1 MAESSGT
8 PGRERVR
15 SPVPPGRPTGEVQR
29 HEGGSELPFDGG
41 AYAGWAGVSGQCAGG
56 IRDTGNRLIE
66 AVRDPCGSDLTG
78 QSFKRM
84 YERMGTADSLIA
96 AGTELFSARGF
107 EGTSI
112 REITGRAGANLSAV
126 GYHFGSK
133 EGLWHAVLEAGLGPL
148 RDAMSTAASGEG
160 PALDR
165 IERAVRALFLFARA
179 HPELNGLMLHVLAS
193 APPLPPPALQTI
205 QFNSGTMRSLIE
217 EGQREGEIR
226 SGEPRLLAL
235 SVASQPLA
243 LWLARPALQGSG
255 LIELGSRE
263 AFDELVN
270 NAVLFVRAGLAPDP
284 TSRGRESR

>member
-1 MAESSGT
+1 M
-8 PGRERVR
+8 
-15 SPVPPGRPTGEVQR
+15 
-29 HEGGSELPFDGG
+29 
-41 AYAGWAGVSGQCAGG
+41 
-56 IRDTGNRLIE
+56 E
-66 AVRDPCGSDLTG
+66 AVADPCGSDLVG
-78 QSFKRM
+78 QTFKRM
-84 YERMGTADSLIA
+84 YETTGTADSLIA

-112 REITGRAGANLSAV
+112 REITGRAGVNISAV

-148 RDAMSTAASGEG
+148 RDAMASAASGEG

-165 IERAVRALFLFARA
+165 IERALRALFLFARE

-193 APPLPPPALQTI
+193 APPIPAPALQTI

-243 LWLARPALQGSG
+243 LWLARPALRGIG
-255 LIELGSRE
+255 LIELSNQDE
-263 AFDELVN
+263 FDELVN
-270 NAVLFVRAGLAPDP
+270 NAVLFVRAGLAPNP
-284 TSRGRESR
+284 TSRGRASQ